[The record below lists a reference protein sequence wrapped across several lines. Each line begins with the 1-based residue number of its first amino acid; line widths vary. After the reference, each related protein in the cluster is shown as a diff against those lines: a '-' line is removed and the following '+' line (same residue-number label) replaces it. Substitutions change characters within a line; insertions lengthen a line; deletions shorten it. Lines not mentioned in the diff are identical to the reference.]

1 MYSHLLFIAGLSN
14 KIVFVLVKL
23 MGKGYPVLYNAIGI
37 VSIALQFLIFQ
48 MQSKKRIVFVGLL
61 SDIGWLS
68 YFVLQGDLISGTANI
83 IGIMSKIIILLKEK
97 HNWAKSK
104 YWNVIFLVIAAIYS
118 LFTFKIWSDIFALL
132 ACMSS
137 ILAFFMVKENTIRK
151 VSLISYCAFA
161 CNSIS
166 KFYIV
171 ALIADITALISII
184 YSLIRYRKE
193 QNKNL

>member
-1 MYSHLLFIAGLSN
+1 MYIHLLFIAGLSD
-14 KIVFVLVKL
+14 KIVFMLEKL
-23 MGKGYPVLYNAIGI
+23 MGKGYPILYNAIGV

-61 SDIGWLS
+61 SDMGWLS

-83 IGIMSKIIILLKEK
+83 IGIMSKIIILLQAKY
-97 HNWAKSK
+97 NWAKSK
-104 YWNVIFLVIAAIYS
+104 YWNGIFFAIAAVYS
-118 LFTFKIWSDIFALL
+118 LFTFRIWSDIFALI
-132 ACMSS
+132 ACISS

-184 YSLIRYRKE
+184 SSLIRYRKE